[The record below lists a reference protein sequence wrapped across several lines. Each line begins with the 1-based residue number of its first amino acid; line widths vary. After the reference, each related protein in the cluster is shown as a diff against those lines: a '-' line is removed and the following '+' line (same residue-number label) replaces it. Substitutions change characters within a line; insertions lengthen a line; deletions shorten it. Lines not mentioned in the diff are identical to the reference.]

1 MNGKFVLSTKEKRS
15 LEDALNM
22 KHTLLT
28 KDSSMNSFS
37 VARPG
42 TRVSLA
48 SLSSQFRSTMEAE
61 PCTRFDR
68 FTWSIFGTLIPE
80 NKKSGKRSLYL
91 VIFSFTRIV
100 IV

>member
-22 KHTLLT
+22 KLTLLT

-48 SLSSQFRSTMEAE
+48 SFSHFRSTMEAE

-91 VIFSFTRIV
+91 VIFSFTRIA